1 MWREREFDGGTY
13 EPDPKRFQ
21 LILGWRIIVSVTVHV
36 ANVNEFEKKQVHD
49 ARHGIKFRHVGHKVH
64 LVCLDGV
71 CAHEAPGAE
80 VEDGEEHDR
89 EVVGHEDHL
98 VRRRRPVT
106 LEEHIPPAEL
116 EESMRAPVST
126 CEGHDVRGAK
136 TRRGHAR

>member
-36 ANVNEFEKKQVHD
+36 VNVDEFEKKQVHD

-89 EVVGHEDHL
+89 EVVGHEGDGGPFAL
-98 VRRRRPVT
+98 K
-106 LEEHIPPAEL
+106 EYIPRAEL
-116 EESMRAPVST
+116 EVSRMT
-126 CEGHDVRGAK
+126 HECRRSREK
-136 TRRGHAR
+136 QRGHARRG